1 MELICLKIKIVIKNK
16 KEYMKWNL
24 KWKTVAIIATVAAV
38 LSFAAITVSAKTYTW
53 THTVSVAS
61 IPGSTDS
68 ITASMGGKGR
78 MSDTFS
84 SYPTI
89 FDGYKVSNNKA
100 RAVNDSTGVSYG
112 WKSFTLNSNGGPV
125 TVTYGSSL
133 VKGSYYV
140 QYQMWVKVALD
151 LHLFFQKPIKELIK
165 YAVVVLPQHTVIKAL
180 WWNRWNFL
188 N

>member
-1 MELICLKIKIVIKNK
+1 MELICLKNQNCNQKQKGVY
-16 KEYMKWNL
+16 EMKS
-24 KWKTVAIIATVAAV
+24 KMKKTVAIIATVAAV

-89 FDGYKVSNNKA
+89 FDGYKVSNNEA

-140 QYQMWVKVALD
+140 QYQNVSKGGFRSSSV
-151 LHLFFQKPIKELIK
+151 FSKT
-165 YAVVVLPQHTVIKAL
+165 Y
-180 WWNRWNFL
+180 
-188 N
+188 

>member
-1 MELICLKIKIVIKNK
+1 MKSKIK
-16 KEYMKWNL
+16 
-24 KWKTVAIIATVAAV
+24 KTVAIITIVAAV
-38 LSFAAITVSAKTYTW
+38 SSLTVLPVSAKTYTW

-68 ITASMGGKGR
+68 ITTSMGGKGR

-89 FDGYKVSNNKA
+89 FDGYTVSNDKA

-112 WKSFTLNSNGGPV
+112 WKSFSLNSNGGPV

-133 VKGSYYV
+133 AKGSYYV
-140 QYQMWVKVALD
+140 QYQNVSKGGFRSSSILSR
-151 LHLFFQKPIKELIK
+151 K
-165 YAVVVLPQHTVIKAL
+165 Y
-180 WWNRWNFL
+180 
-188 N
+188 

>member
-1 MELICLKIKIVIKNK
+1 MKSKIK
-16 KEYMKWNL
+16 
-24 KWKTVAIIATVAAV
+24 KTVAIITIVAAV
-38 LSFAAITVSAKTYTW
+38 SSLTVLAVSAKTYTW

-68 ITASMGGKGR
+68 ITTSMGGKGR

-89 FDGYKVSNNKA
+89 FDGYTVSNDKA

-112 WKSFTLNSNGGPV
+112 QKSFSLNSNGGPV

-133 VKGSYYV
+133 AKGSYYV
-140 QYQMWVKVALD
+140 QYQNVSKGGFRSSSILSR
-151 LHLFFQKPIKELIK
+151 K
-165 YAVVVLPQHTVIKAL
+165 Y
-180 WWNRWNFL
+180 
-188 N
+188 

>member
-1 MELICLKIKIVIKNK
+1 MKSKIK
-16 KEYMKWNL
+16 
-24 KWKTVAIIATVAAV
+24 KTVAIITIVAAV
-38 LSFAAITVSAKTYTW
+38 SSLTVLAVSAKTYTW

-68 ITASMGGKGR
+68 ITTSMGGKGR

-89 FDGYKVSNNKA
+89 FDGYTVFNDKA

-112 WKSFTLNSNGGPV
+112 WKSFSLNSNGGPV

-133 VKGSYYV
+133 AKGSYYV
-140 QYQMWVKVALD
+140 QYQNVSKGGFRSSSILSR
-151 LHLFFQKPIKELIK
+151 K
-165 YAVVVLPQHTVIKAL
+165 Y
-180 WWNRWNFL
+180 
-188 N
+188 

>member
-1 MELICLKIKIVIKNK
+1 MKSKIK
-16 KEYMKWNL
+16 
-24 KWKTVAIIATVAAV
+24 KTVAIITIVAAV
-38 LSFAAITVSAKTYTW
+38 SSLTVLAVSAKTYTW

-68 ITASMGGKGR
+68 ITTSMGGKGR

-89 FDGYKVSNNKA
+89 FDGYTVSNDKA

-112 WKSFTLNSNGGPV
+112 WKSFSLNSNGGPV

-133 VKGSYYV
+133 AKGSYYV
-140 QYQMWVKVALD
+140 QYQNVSKGGFRSSSV
-151 LHLFFQKPIKELIK
+151 FSKT
-165 YAVVVLPQHTVIKAL
+165 Y
-180 WWNRWNFL
+180 
-188 N
+188 

>member
-1 MELICLKIKIVIKNK
+1 MKSKIK
-16 KEYMKWNL
+16 
-24 KWKTVAIIATVAAV
+24 KTVEIITIVAAV
-38 LSFAAITVSAKTYTW
+38 SSLTVLAVSAKTYTW

-68 ITASMGGKGR
+68 ITTSMGGKGR

-89 FDGYKVSNNKA
+89 FDGYTVSNDKA

-112 WKSFTLNSNGGPV
+112 WKSFSLNSNGGPV

-133 VKGSYYV
+133 AKGSYYV
-140 QYQMWVKVALD
+140 QYQNVSKGGFRSSSILSR
-151 LHLFFQKPIKELIK
+151 K
-165 YAVVVLPQHTVIKAL
+165 Y
-180 WWNRWNFL
+180 
-188 N
+188 